1 MRLTSPIP
9 ATSVLLLLFLCGSAA
24 HAEEP
29 DPVPA
34 AATKAAGT
42 TVQITARTS
51 RSAVALAAREIQLIL
66 PGTNPL
72 RALQALPGVS
82 FQTADPWGN
91 NEQNLSLFVHG
102 FNGQQLGYTLDGV
115 PLGDQQ
121 YGNYNGLSPQRAIIS
136 ENVRSVLL
144 SSGAGDLGTA
154 STSNLGGTID
164 VFSMEPSATPGA
176 SVAHTIGSHAAARSY
191 VRVDSGRWGE
201 PDTSYALAVSLLRQ
215 RARAWDFNATQGGE
229 QANVKLV
236 RQQAGS
242 KLTLYANYA
251 DKAEPNED
259 SIVHVAGETS
269 APEIRPFLYPDL
281 AAALSY
287 LTPAGGPPAAAGAN
301 YLNYFGVAQRRDKL
315 AYAKYEIDL
324 GPDTQWSS
332 QAYFHGDDG
341 IGAVAGPVGVAGL
354 PALFAVYFPGQDLK
368 QAFGGSGYAV
378 RATEYQIRRAGLL
391 SSVRSQWGAHRLQF
405 GGWIERNR
413 SRAYRRWYRFNAS
426 HPTTPYQLPADLAFT
441 QYGSEIDNV
450 VAQLHAQ
457 DEWCALP
464 GLCLQ
469 AGFKSS
475 LQFADGSFPVQP
487 RLGAIAGG
495 STALPEGEI
504 TTKKWFLPQAGVVW
518 DAGRGVQ
525 LFFNAQR
532 NLRQFV
538 TYGAVGPSPWS
549 LADQSAF
556 NLFKATARPET
567 SVTLEGGLRTQRT
580 PLATTAFAF
589 DGQLSFYHVDFRDR
603 LLQISPTPVISS
615 IVNGNPILANVGSV
629 RTDGFDVAGT
639 LYGAPGW
646 SFYNALSYNRSRFVD
661 DYDSGT
667 AMVHTGGKMV
677 PGSPTLLN
685 KFIASAR
692 VGGAE
697 LSVIGDYVGKRY
709 ATYTNDLSV
718 PPYFMTSLALTTK
731 LAPFAGARKA
741 RLTLNVSNLDNA
753 RGILTPVIG
762 AASGTYNSYPIA
774 PRQVFLTLALDW

>member
-1 MRLTSPIP
+1 MVR
-9 ATSVLLLLFLCGSAA
+9 
-24 HAEEP
+24 
-29 DPVPA
+29 
-34 AATKAAGT
+34 
-42 TVQITARTS
+42 ITARKT
-51 RSAVALAAREIQLIL
+51 RSAVALAARDIQLAL

-82 FQTADPWGN
+82 FQSADPWGN

-154 STSNLGGTID
+154 STSNLGGTIEL
-164 VFSMEPSATPGA
+164 FSMDPPDQRGA
-176 SVAHTIGSHAAARSY
+176 SIAHTFGSHAAARS
-191 VRVDSGRWGE
+191 VARF
-201 PDTSYALAVSLLRQ
+201 DTGKWQDLGASYAVSVALLRQ

-236 RQQAGS
+236 RTQAGG
-242 KLTLYANYA
+242 KLTLFANHS
-251 DKAEPNED
+251 DKTEPNED
-259 SIVHVAGETS
+259 SIVHVAGETA
-269 APEIRPFLYPDL
+269 APETRPFLYPDL

-315 AYAKYEIDL
+315 AYAKYEQDV
-324 GPDTQWSS
+324 GPDTHWSS
-332 QAYFHGDDG
+332 QLYFHGDDG

-354 PALFAVYFPGQDLK
+354 PALFSVYFPGQDLK

-378 RATEYQIRRAGLL
+378 RATEYQIRRAGLIA
-391 SSVRSQWGAHRLQF
+391 SVRQQWGEHQVQL

-413 SRAYRRWYRFNAS
+413 SRAYRRWYRFDAA
-426 HPTTPYQLPADLAFT
+426 HPVTPYQRPTDLAFT

-457 DEWCALP
+457 DEWCAQP
-464 GLCLQ
+464 GWCLQ

-487 RLGAIAGG
+487 RLGAIGNG
-495 STALPEGEI
+495 STALPEGAI
-504 TTKKWFLPQAGVVW
+504 TTKKWFLPQVGVVW
-518 DAGRGVQ
+518 DADPAYQ

-549 LADQSAF
+549 LASQSAF
-556 NLFKATARPET
+556 DLFKATARPET
-567 SVTLEGGLRTQRT
+567 SVTVEGGLRTRR
-580 PLATTAFAF
+580 PLSAGGALTF
-589 DGQLSFYHVDFRDR
+589 DGQLAFYHVDFRDR

-629 RTDGFDVAGT
+629 RTDGVDLAGT
-639 LYGAPGW
+639 LHGAPGW
-646 SFYNALSYNRSRFVD
+646 SFYNALSYNRSHYVD
-661 DYDSGT
+661 DYSNGT
-667 AMVHTGGKMV
+667 ALVRTGGKMV
-677 PGSPTLLN
+677 PGSPPWMN
-685 KFIASAR
+685 KFVASAR
-692 VGGAE
+692 AGQAE
-697 LSVIGDYVGKRY
+697 ISVIGDYVGRRA
-709 ATYTNDLSV
+709 ATFTNDLSV
-718 PPYFMTSLALTTK
+718 PSYFITSLAVTGK
-731 LAPFAGARKA
+731 LAPVAGARNV
-741 RLTLNVSNLDNA
+741 RLTLNIANLNNA

-774 PRQVFLTLALDW
+774 PRQVFLTLAADW